1 MGNQSIMMLDRKVA
15 IVTGGTRGIGL
26 AIVRKLAAE
35 GAKVAFTY
43 LSSETAAKTLEEE
56 LAAGGAEAKGF
67 KSDAASFLATEK
79 LTEDVIAHFG
89 TIDILVNNAGIT
101 RDNLLLRMSE
111 EQWDEV
117 ISANLKSVFNLT
129 KQVSKVM
136 LRNKRG
142 SIINLTSIVGEKGQA
157 GQSNYAASKAGII
170 GFTKSIAD
178 EFGSRSIR
186 CNAIAPGFIE
196 TDMTLV
202 LPEET
207 KKAILTQIPFKRMGS
222 AEEVAN
228 VVLFLSSD
236 LSTYVTGQVIS
247 VCGGMNR

>member
-1 MGNQSIMMLDRKVA
+1 MTVEGKVA

-26 AIVRKLAAE
+26 AIVRQLAAG
-35 GAKVAFTY
+35 GARVAFTY
-43 LSSETAAKTLEEE
+43 LSSADSAKQLENEF
-56 LAAGGAEAKGF
+56 GDQVKGF
-67 KSDAASFLATEK
+67 RSDAASFLASEK
-79 LTEDVIAHFG
+79 LVEDVIAHFG
-89 TIDILVNNAGIT
+89 TVDILVNNAGIT

-117 ISANLKSVFNLT
+117 MNANLKSVFNLT

-186 CNAIAPGFIE
+186 CNAVAPGFIE
-196 TDMTLV
+196 TDMTQV

-207 KKAILTQIPFKRMGS
+207 KKAILAQIPLKRMGS

-236 LSTYVTGQVIS
+236 ASTYVTGQVIS
-247 VCGGMNR
+247 VCGGMSR

>member
-1 MGNQSIMMLDRKVA
+1 MTVEGKVA

-26 AIVRKLAAE
+26 AIVRQLAAA
-35 GAKVAFTY
+35 GARVAFTY
-43 LSSETAAKTLEEE
+43 LSSADSAKQLENEFGE
-56 LAAGGAEAKGF
+56 QVKGF
-67 KSDAASFLATEK
+67 RSDAASFLASEK
-79 LTEDVIAHFG
+79 LVEDVIAHFG
-89 TIDILVNNAGIT
+89 TVDILVNNAGIT

-117 ISANLKSVFNLT
+117 MNANLKSVFNLT
-129 KQVSKVM
+129 KQVAKVM
-136 LRNKRG
+136 LRNKRW

-186 CNAIAPGFIE
+186 CNAVAPGFIE
-196 TDMTLV
+196 TDMTQV

-207 KKAILTQIPFKRMGS
+207 KKAILAQIPLKRMGS

-228 VVLFLSSD
+228 VVLFLSSEA
-236 LSTYVTGQVIS
+236 STYVTGQVIS
-247 VCGGMNR
+247 VCGGMSR

>member
-1 MGNQSIMMLDRKVA
+1 MTVEGKVA

-26 AIVRKLAAE
+26 AIVRQLAAA
-35 GAKVAFTY
+35 GARVAFTY
-43 LSSETAAKTLEEE
+43 LSSADSAKQLENEFGE
-56 LAAGGAEAKGF
+56 QVKGF
-67 KSDAASFLATEK
+67 RSDAASFLESEK
-79 LTEDVIAHFG
+79 LVEDVIAHFG
-89 TIDILVNNAGIT
+89 TVDILVNNAGIT

-117 ISANLKSVFNLT
+117 MNANLKSVFNLT
-129 KQVSKVM
+129 KQVAKVM

-186 CNAIAPGFIE
+186 CNAVAPGFIE
-196 TDMTLV
+196 TDMTQV

-207 KKAILTQIPFKRMGS
+207 KKAILAQIPLKRMGS

-228 VVLFLSSD
+228 VVLFLSSEA
-236 LSTYVTGQVIS
+236 STYVTGQVIS
-247 VCGGMNR
+247 VCGGMSR

>member
-1 MGNQSIMMLDRKVA
+1 MTVEGKVA

-26 AIVRKLAAE
+26 AIVRQLAAA
-35 GAKVAFTY
+35 GARVAFTY
-43 LSSETAAKTLEEE
+43 LSSADSAKQLENEFGE
-56 LAAGGAEAKGF
+56 QVKGF
-67 KSDAASFLATEK
+67 RSDAASFLESEK
-79 LTEDVIAHFG
+79 LVEDVIAHFG
-89 TIDILVNNAGIT
+89 TVDILVNNAGIT

-117 ISANLKSVFNLT
+117 MNANLKSVFNLT
-129 KQVSKVM
+129 KQVAKVM

-186 CNAIAPGFIE
+186 CNAVAPGFIE
-196 TDMTLV
+196 TDMTQV

-207 KKAILTQIPFKRMGS
+207 KKAILAQIPLKRMGS

-236 LSTYVTGQVIS
+236 ASTYVTGQVIS
-247 VCGGMNR
+247 VCGGMSR